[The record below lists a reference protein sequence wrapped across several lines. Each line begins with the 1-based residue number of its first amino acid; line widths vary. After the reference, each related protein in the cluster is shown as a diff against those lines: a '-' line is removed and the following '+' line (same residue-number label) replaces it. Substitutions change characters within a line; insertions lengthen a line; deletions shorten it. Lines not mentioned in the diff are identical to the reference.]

1 MLLWELLIRLSI
13 RCCPSIWT
21 ASLSMPSALSATS
34 PSSTTPTAR
43 RPLRSDHIAYLIYTS
58 GSTGTPKGVAV
69 THNALVDF
77 TAWGRPELGVGAHS
91 RVLRFSSASFDASV
105 FEMVQAFSAG
115 ATMVIAPA
123 DVYGGGEL
131 TELLRSER
139 VTHIISAPAILGTVD
154 AADLPDLEAVVVGG
168 DVCPPDL
175 VRRFGPICRFY
186 NSYGPT
192 ESTIVITT
200 TPPLASDE
208 AITIGSPI
216 QGAHLMVLD
225 RWLRPGAGRG
235 GR

>member
-1 MLLWELLIRLSI
+1 MF
-13 RCCPSIWT
+13 
-21 ASLSMPSALSATS
+21 
-34 PSSTTPTAR
+34 
-43 RPLRSDHIAYLIYTS
+43 
-58 GSTGTPKGVAV
+58 AV

-200 TPPLASDE
+200 TPPAGVGRGHHDRFSDSGRASD
-208 AITIGSPI
+208 GS
-216 QGAHLMVLD
+216 
-225 RWLRPGAGRG
+225 RPLVATCAGRG